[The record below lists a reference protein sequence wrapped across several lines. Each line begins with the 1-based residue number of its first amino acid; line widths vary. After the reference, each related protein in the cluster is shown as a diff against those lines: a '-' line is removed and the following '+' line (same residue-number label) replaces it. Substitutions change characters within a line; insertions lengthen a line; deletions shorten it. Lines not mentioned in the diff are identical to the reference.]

1 MFFDDTPVYER
12 ALEVRKRV
20 DTRNLQRLLYLPKP
34 RKIAADPLSLPIGS
48 EVVFDVECFRNY
60 FMVGFKHL
68 DTGQYFFADSRNDSE
83 FPRDLVNRAMWHFKL
98 IGFNSRTYDLPML
111 TAAINGYSNSEL
123 KALSDDIIK
132 NNERKA
138 NPNSPYNH
146 IDLFEVAPLEGS
158 LKLYAARLHGERIQE
173 LPISEDAWLSDDDIA
188 DTIEYNFN
196 DLDCTELLFVHPK
209 YGLRPHID
217 MREMLGAEIK
227 EDIRSKSDAQVAEAF
242 INARLKA
249 ITGKRPQTP
258 TFPDGYNFKYK
269 PPAWVKFRT
278 PQLQAALETI
288 TNATF
293 YLDPANKR
301 PMMPPELEGLSI
313 TIGNCIYKM
322 GLGGLHSS
330 EKTVANFSDD
340 EHDLIDR
347 DVASYYPWLII
358 NNEWYPAHLG
368 PAFLQVYRDD
378 LVLRRLKLKKL
389 KDKLEAGLKIAING
403 TFGKLGNV
411 YSTIYSPNLLMQVTI
426 TGQLGLLMFIE
437 MLELEGIPVVS
448 ANTDGVVMRCPKSK
462 GNVYQ
467 MVVAMW
473 EAATSLTT
481 EETRYRSTFAR
492 DVNNYIAVMEDGTT
506 KTKGT
511 YSEKGSAQ
519 NSALSKN
526 PEALICSDAVK
537 AFLSAGTAVEDTIR
551 QARDIQRFVV
561 VRNVR
566 GGAHKDGY
574 FLGKTVRWYHSRS
587 TGGTINY
594 VSSGN
599 KVPNSD
605 NARPLMEL
613 GEFPE
618 DMDFDYYVRRSEEM
632 LAKLGAYGNAT
643 RQVSFF

>member
-1 MFFDDTPVYER
+1 M
-12 ALEVRKRV
+12 
-20 DTRNLQRLLYLPKP
+20 
-34 RKIAADPLSLPIGS
+34 AADPFALPTGS

-68 DTGQYFFADSRNDSE
+68 ATGQYFYAEQTDTQE

-111 TAAINGYSNSEL
+111 TAAINGYTNAEL
-123 KALSDDIIK
+123 KELSDSIIK
-132 NNERKA
+132 DGERKA
-138 NPNSPYNH
+138 NPNSPFNH

-158 LKLYAARLHGERIQE
+158 LKLYAARLHGKRIQE
-173 LPISEDAWLSDDDIA
+173 LPIAENAWLSAEDIS
-188 DTIEYNFN
+188 DTVEYNFN
-196 DLDCTELLFVHPK
+196 DLDCTELLYVHPK
-209 YGLRPHID
+209 YGLRPHIE
-217 MREMLGAEIK
+217 MREMLGAEIG

-242 INARLKA
+242 INARLKE
-249 ITGKRPQTP
+249 ITGRRPQTP
-258 TFPDGYNFKYK
+258 QFPDDYNFKYQ
-269 PPAWVKFRT
+269 PPEWVKFRT

-288 TNATF
+288 KNATF
-293 YLDPANKR
+293 YLDPSNKR

-313 TIGNCIYKM
+313 SIGNCVHKL

-330 EKTVANFSDD
+330 EKTVAHFSDD
-340 EHDLIDR
+340 EYDLIDR

-358 NNEWYPAHLG
+358 NNEWFPAHLG
-368 PAFLQVYRDD
+368 RAFLQVYRDD
-378 LVLRRLKLKKL
+378 LVLRRLALKKL

-426 TGQLGLLMFIE
+426 TGQLGLLMLIE
-437 MLELEGIPVVS
+437 MFELEGIPVVS
-448 ANTDGVVMRCPKSK
+448 ANTDGVVIRCPKSK

-473 EAATSLTT
+473 EAATKLTT
-481 EETRYRSTFAR
+481 EETRYKATYAR
-492 DVNNYIAVMEDGTT
+492 DVNNYIAVMHDGET

-537 AFLSAGTAVEDTIR
+537 AFLSHGTPVAHTIR
-551 QARDIQRFVV
+551 EARDLQRFVV

-566 GGAHKDGY
+566 GGAHKDGF
-574 FLGKTVRWYHSRS
+574 FLGKTVRWYYSRS
-587 TGGTINY
+587 TAGTINY

-613 GEFPE
+613 AEFPD

-632 LAKLGAYGNAT
+632 LKVLGVYGNAT
-643 RQVSFF
+643 RQVAFF